1 VLLTWVQ
8 NIKEGIE
15 GRPVSWYSDVFEL
28 VFPDL
33 NKESA
38 NKMWEKELRSR
49 SVSRSARMRTRRSL
63 ATRTIERLV
72 ARCVRWPMCTIRR
85 REASGRGSGSGRS
98 ARHSRRLGICILY
111 EGLELRHTGGM
122 SAYHRLAARKKLG
135 AFGHGCG
142 VSRRM

>member
-38 NKMWEKELRSR
+38 NKMWEKELKSKK
-49 SVSRSARMRTRRSL
+49 
-63 ATRTIERLV
+63 
-72 ARCVRWPMCTIRR
+72 
-85 REASGRGSGSGRS
+85 GD
-98 ARHSRRLGICILY
+98 
-111 EGLELRHTGGM
+111 
-122 SAYHRLAARKKLG
+122 RKKREQKRKDEDEEESG
-135 AFGHGCG
+135 DEDD
-142 VSRRM
+142 